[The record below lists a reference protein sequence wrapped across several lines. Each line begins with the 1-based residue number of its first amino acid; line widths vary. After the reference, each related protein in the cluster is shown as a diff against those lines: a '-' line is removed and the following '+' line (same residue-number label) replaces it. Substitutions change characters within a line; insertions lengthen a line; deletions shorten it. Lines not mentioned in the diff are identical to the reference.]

1 MLGLLIME
9 TKFLKDDILNSKI
22 SEIKE
27 DIHEEEKYYFRRRI
41 LKKFL
46 KDKILYNGTEYF
58 FMIDGVIFN
67 KIELKDK
74 YKKSTFEELIIT
86 LYKKKESFFDEFKGS
101 FSGIFYDKINEK
113 IIIFTDQIGTKKI
126 YYYLGKDLL
135 VGSNFYEVIDILK
148 LNKIE
153 YSLNLLAAY
162 SLLTYGSMIENITLV
177 NEVKFLKAGE
187 YIKYENEN
195 LEVIRYHK
203 FTKEAIKEKNE
214 EEIIKKIDKLF
225 NQAIKLQIEKNKE
238 YGYLN
243 LAPLSAGLDSRMTNF
258 VLKKYTKNKVINI
271 TYSQNNYR
279 DEEIPKKISSDLKN
293 HWIFKSLNNGLS
305 LKLLEE
311 VSNITYG
318 TVNSYGAAQ
327 VLDIIR
333 YLNFDKIG
341 VIHTGMF
348 GEGLAGSELE
358 YKDLSTLSER
368 LKEKLEKL
376 KKDYKFEKFDTFEIY
391 SCYNSTFLNSCM
403 GSPKVFQEVSESFSP
418 FYDVDF
424 LQYTINIPEKLRKNY
439 NIYDKWVIKKY
450 PEAAKYLHN
459 GRKIGGKNI
468 KIGRRTI
475 TINEFLP
482 RVKRYIEKKIKSYT
496 SSLETNNHMN
506 PLDYWYNNNDDLKN
520 YFDLLYKEL
529 IEEINL
535 LELKN
540 DCQSLYINGNTKEKN
555 LVLTLLIAYKKIF
568 KIERIK

>member
-1 MLGLLIME
+1 MLGLLIMGN
-9 TKFLKDDILNSKI
+9 KFLKDDILNSKI

-162 SLLTYGSMIENITLV
+162 SLLTYGSMIENITLI

-187 YIKYENEN
+187 YIKYENGN

-258 VLKKYTKNKVINI
+258 VLKKYTKNEVINI

-279 DEEIPKKISSDLKN
+279 DEEVPKKISVDLKN

-305 LKLLEE
+305 LKLLEK

-318 TVNSYGAAQ
+318 TTDSYGAAQ
-327 VLDIIR
+327 VLDMVR

-341 VIHTGMF
+341 IIHTGML
-348 GEGLAGSELE
+348 GEVLAGAELE
-358 YKDLSTLSER
+358 YQELELSSSYLKD
-368 LKEKLEKL
+368 KLIKL
-376 KKDYKFEKFDTFEIY
+376 KKGQKFESFDCFEIY
-391 SCYNSTFLNSCM
+391 NYYNGSFLKNFM

-424 LQYTINIPEKLRKNY
+424 LQYIVNIPPELRKNY
-439 NIYDKWVIKKY
+439 YIYDKWVLKKY

-459 GRKIGGKNI
+459 GRKIGGKNL
-468 KIGRRTI
+468 KIGKRII
-475 TINEFLP
+475 TVNELLP
-482 RVKRYIEKKIKSYT
+482 RTKEYFKRKIKSYT
-496 SSLETNNHMN
+496 SQLETNNHMN
-506 PLDYWYNNNDDLKN
+506 PLDYWYNNNKDLQN
-520 YFDLLYKEL
+520 YFDSLLREL
-529 IEEINL
+529 IEEINFS
-535 LELKN
+535 ELKS
-540 DCQSLYINGNTKEKN
+540 DCQTLYINGNTKEKD

-568 KIERIK
+568 KNERIK